1 MTDRPPTVLTGCS
14 VLPPMTSSKPPA
26 DPPPKATGAP
36 PTKGKG
42 KPKATGER
50 FTELNAFVDCSM
62 ADLARAELATWLVLW
77 RDTRNGTVRTSAADI
92 ARRIGTTRRA
102 VTNALA
108 GLRKRGLLTLVKRGG
123 INRGVSVHRVNP
135 RSPPAN

>member
-26 DPPPKATGAP
+26 DPPSMATGGP
-36 PTKGKG
+36 QTKGKG
-42 KPKATGER
+42 TPKGTGDR
-50 FTELNAFVDCSM
+50 FAEINAFVDCSM

-102 VTNALA
+102 VTDALA
-108 GLRKRGLLTLVKRGG
+108 GLRKRGLLTLIYRGG
-123 INRGVSVHRVNP
+123 MNRGVSVHRVQS
-135 RSPPAN
+135 RSPPPT